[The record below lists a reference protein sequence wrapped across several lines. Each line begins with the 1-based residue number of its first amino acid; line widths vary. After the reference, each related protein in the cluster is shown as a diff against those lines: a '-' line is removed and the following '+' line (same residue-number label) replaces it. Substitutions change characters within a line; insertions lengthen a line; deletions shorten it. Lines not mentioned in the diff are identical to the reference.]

1 VHDTLG
7 YVRVST
13 EQQATEQ
20 KTSLTDQRRL
30 IVDKARAMGRVLEAA
45 AIFEDAGVS
54 GATAEGR
61 PAFMAML
68 RYCESNPRPAKA
80 IGMIFVLNDSRFGRF
95 DDPEEATHWRFVL
108 KRLGWRVRF
117 VEGDEVEDTF
127 ARGVIRFIGSAQAS
141 EYRANLK
148 RTAKRAARSTAEKGL
163 WQQEAPLGYRRL
175 ATRTDGAQ
183 RVLEIGQR
191 KADDE
196 VSRLTLG
203 PEEEVEA
210 IRTMFD
216 GYANRHLSLGMLMT
230 DMVSRFPFRAWS
242 RQTVRMT
249 LKNPAYMGDV
259 VWCRRVTDPVER
271 LTQTVRDRSE
281 WVVVRDAHPA
291 IVSRE
296 LYQAVQDRMAS
307 NKRQTTATRGGYPL
321 AGLIRCAQCGMHFA
335 GGGGKK
341 GPASDP
347 DRFRFYKDT
356 GSSTRIP
363 VCPPPITTLRKR
375 WLEAVVI
382 DAVADM
388 VADPLTQKTIREE
401 VQAQM
406 STARD
411 SEKDRRA
418 SLERDRDRLIDQRRR
433 LVNAVA
439 SGALKDSEAAT
450 NLAELRT
457 RIAGSDAE
465 IERLRFAVR
474 AQLPDREEIQR
485 MVRLAQDFPVQV
497 RRLTGVALRE
507 ALRPWIANAV
517 VDKEK
522 RVLTLTMWRV
532 PGAAQVFRLNNVAE
546 RGAQENTLRRKL
558 TVRRRI
564 QLPARP
570 GGTKE
575 FYARRRAAGGS
586 R

>member
-1 VHDTLG
+1 MVDTLG
-7 YVRVST
+7 YARVST

-20 KTSLTDQRRL
+20 KTSLSDQKRL
-30 IVDKARAMGRVLEAA
+30 IAEKARSMGRVLETAG
-45 AIFEDAGVS
+45 IFQDAGVS

-68 RYCESNPRPAKA
+68 RFCESNPRPASA
-80 IGMIFVLNDSRFGRF
+80 LGMIFVLNDSRFGRF

-175 ATRTDGAQ
+175 ATRNDGAQ
-183 RVLEIGQR
+183 RVLAIGQR

-210 IRTMFD
+210 IRWMFD
-216 GYANRHLSLGMLMT
+216 SYANRGLSLGLLARE
-230 DMVSRFPFRAWS
+230 MVKRFPFRAWG

-249 LKNPAYMGDV
+249 LKNPAYTGDV
-259 VWCRRVTDPVER
+259 VWCRRISDGVIR
-271 LTQTVRDRSE
+271 VRDKSE
-281 WVVVRDAHPA
+281 WTVVRDAHPA
-291 IVSRE
+291 IVSRQ
-296 LYQAVQDRMAS
+296 LYQGCQERMAS

-321 AGLIRCAQCGMHFA
+321 AGLIHCARCGMHFA
-335 GGGGKK
+335 GGGGRK
-341 GPASDP
+341 GPAQEP

-356 GSSTRIP
+356 GSTLRIP

-375 WLEAVVI
+375 WLETAVI
-382 DAVADM
+382 DAVAEM

-406 STARD
+406 TTARD
-411 SEKDRRA
+411 SDKERRV
-418 SLERDRDRLIDQRRR
+418 SLERDRDRLIEQRKR
-433 LVNAVA
+433 LVAAVA
-439 SGALKDSEAAT
+439 SGTLKDSEAAS

-457 RIAGSDAE
+457 RIGSADAE
-465 IERLRFAVR
+465 IERLRFTVR
-474 AQLPDREEIQR
+474 AQLPDREEIER
-485 MVRLAQDFPVQV
+485 MIQVAQDFPTQV

-507 ALRPWIANAV
+507 ALRPWIASAV

-522 RVLTLTMWRV
+522 RLLTLTLWRV
-532 PGAAQVFRLNNVAE
+532 PGAAQVFHLGSVPA
-546 RGAQENTLRRKL
+546 RGTQEKTLRRKL
-558 TVRRRI
+558 TVQRRI
-564 QLPARP
+564 KLPARP
-570 GGTKE
+570 GGTE
-575 FYARRRAAGGS
+575 DWYARRRAAGGA